1 MTTGIVP
8 AAVAAHH
15 GGMVAV
21 SVRALTK
28 VFEGGVV
35 AVDDLDLEIASGEF
49 MVLLGPAGS
58 GKTTL
63 LRLIGGLEQPTSGE
77 VLIDGVPVTDL
88 PARDR
93 TVALVF
99 QSYSIYP
106 HLTVAQNIGF
116 PLRAGTEPPGDV
128 GERVAQAA
136 HHLGIL
142 DLLGRLPAHLSRGQ
156 RQRVAMA
163 RAIVRRPELLLLDE
177 PLSNV
182 DPKIWAELRTEIVAL
197 TKRLGITTVYVT
209 HDRAEAAD
217 MADRIAVLQQGRLQW
232 VGPVEAFSATGSG
245 HQ

>member
-1 MTTGIVP
+1 
-8 AAVAAHH
+8 
-15 GGMVAV
+15 MVAV

-28 VFEGGVV
+28 VFDGGVV
-35 AVDDLDLEIASGEF
+35 AVDALHLDIASGEF

-77 VLIDGVPVTDL
+77 VLIGGVPVAEL
-88 PARDR
+88 PDR
-93 TVALVF
+93 EHMVALVF

-116 PLRAGTEPPGDV
+116 PLRADARPPDDV
-128 GERVAQAA
+128 GERVTEAA
-136 HHLGIL
+136 RHLGIA

-163 RAIVRRPELLLLDE
+163 RAVVRRPELLLLDE

-182 DPKIWAELRTEIVAL
+182 EPKIWADLRAEIVAL

-209 HDRAEAAD
+209 HDRAEAAS
-217 MADRIAVLQQGRLQW
+217 MADRIAMLHQGRLGW
-232 VGPVEAFSATGSG
+232 VGPVAAFSAAGSG
-245 HQ
+245 QA

>member
-1 MTTGIVP
+1 
-8 AAVAAHH
+8 
-15 GGMVAV
+15 
-21 SVRALTK
+21 
-28 VFEGGVV
+28 
-35 AVDDLDLEIASGEF
+35 

-63 LRLIGGLEQPTSGE
+63 LRLIGGLEAPTTGT
-77 VLIDGVPVTDL
+77 VLIGDVPVTDL

-116 PLRAGTEPPGDV
+116 PLRADAEPPGDV
-128 GERVAQAA
+128 GGRVAEAA
-136 HHLGIL
+136 EHLGIT
-142 DLLGRLPAHLSRGQ
+142 DLLGRLPSHLSRGQ

-182 DPKIWAELRTEIVAL
+182 DPKIWAELRAEIVAL
-197 TKRLGITTVYVT
+197 SKRLGITTVYVT
-209 HDRAEAAD
+209 HDPAEAAS
-217 MADRIAVLQQGRLQW
+217 MADRIAVLEQGRLRW
-232 VGPVEAFSATGSG
+232 TGTVSDFPRTALDSLS
-245 HQ
+245 

>member
-1 MTTGIVP
+1 
-8 AAVAAHH
+8 
-15 GGMVAV
+15 MVAV

-28 VFEGGVV
+28 VFDGGVV
-35 AVDDLDLEIASGEF
+35 AVDALDLDIASGEF

-77 VLIDGVPVTDL
+77 VLIGGVPVAEVPD
-88 PARDR
+88 RDHM
-93 TVALVF
+93 VALVF
-99 QSYSIYP
+99 QSSSIYP

-116 PLRAGTEPPGDV
+116 PLRADAEPPGDI
-128 GERVAQAA
+128 GERVAEAA
-136 HHLGIL
+136 RHLGIA

-163 RAIVRRPELLLLDE
+163 RAVVRRPELLLLDE

-182 DPKIWAELRTEIVAL
+182 EPKIWAELRAEIVAL

-209 HDRAEAAD
+209 HDRAEAAS
-217 MADRIAVLQQGRLQW
+217 MADRIAVLNQGRLGW
-232 VGPVEAFSATGSG
+232 VGPVAAFSATRSG
-245 HQ
+245 QA

>member
-1 MTTGIVP
+1 
-8 AAVAAHH
+8 
-15 GGMVAV
+15 MVAV
-21 SVRALTK
+21 SVRGLTK
-28 VFEGGVV
+28 VFDGVV
-35 AVDDLDLEIASGEF
+35 AVDDLDLDVATGEI

-63 LRLIGGLEQPTSGE
+63 LRLIGGLEQPTSGA
-77 VLIDGVPVTDL
+77 VLIDGVPVAEL

-116 PLRAGTEPPGDV
+116 PLRAGAEPTGDV

-217 MADRIAVLQQGRLQW
+217 MADRIAVL
-232 VGPVEAFSATGSG
+232 PATGKPASSMSVMAMWKSAPPIEWYWLSRPMIEPEL
-245 HQ
+245 

>member
-1 MTTGIVP
+1 
-8 AAVAAHH
+8 
-15 GGMVAV
+15 MVAV

-28 VFEGGVV
+28 VFDGGVV
-35 AVDDLDLEIASGEF
+35 AVDELDLEIVSGEF

-63 LRLIGGLEQPTSGE
+63 LRLIGGLEEPTSGE
-77 VLIDGVPVTDL
+77 VLIDGVPVADL
-88 PARDR
+88 PARDQII
-93 TVALVF
+93 ALVF

-116 PLRAGTEPPGDV
+116 PLRAGAEAPGDV
-128 GERVAQAA
+128 GDRVAEAA
-136 HHLGIL
+136 RHLGVT

-163 RAIVRRPELLLLDE
+163 RAIVRRPRLLLLDE

-182 DPKIWAELRTEIVAL
+182 DPKIWAELRGEIVAL

-209 HDRAEAAD
+209 HDRAEAVS
-217 MADRIAVLQQGRLQW
+217 MADRIAVLERGKLAW
-232 VGPVEAFSATGSG
+232 VGPAGAFSAGRS
-245 HQ
+245 

>member
-1 MTTGIVP
+1 
-8 AAVAAHH
+8 
-15 GGMVAV
+15 MVAV

-28 VFEGGVV
+28 IFEPGIV
-35 AVDDLDLEIASGEF
+35 AVDNLDLDIVSGEF
-49 MVLLGPAGS
+49 MVLLGATGS

-63 LRLIGGLEQPTSGE
+63 LRLIGGMEQPTSGV
-77 VLIDGVPVTDL
+77 VLIEGVPVDEL
-88 PARDR
+88 PHRDR
-93 TVALVF
+93 TIALLF

-116 PLRAGTEPPGDV
+116 PLRACAEPSGDV
-128 GERVAQAA
+128 GARVTEAA
-136 HHLGIL
+136 EHLSIA

-182 DPKIWAELRTEIVAL
+182 DPKIWVELRNEIVAL

-209 HDRAEAAD
+209 HDRAEAVD
-217 MADRIAVLQQGRLQW
+217 MADRIAVLDNGALQW
-232 VGPVEAFSATGSG
+232 VGDAVNFSPAGSG
-245 HQ
+245 QP

>member
-1 MTTGIVP
+1 
-8 AAVAAHH
+8 
-15 GGMVAV
+15 MVAV
-21 SVRALTK
+21 SVRGLRK
-28 VFEGGVV
+28 VFDGGVV
-35 AVDDLDLEIASGEF
+35 AVDDLDLDIASGEF

-63 LRLIGGLEQPTSGE
+63 LRLIGGLEAPTAGT
-77 VLIDGVPVTDL
+77 VLIGGVPVAEL

-116 PLRAGTEPPGDV
+116 PLHADAALHADV
-128 GERVAQAA
+128 AERVSEAA
-136 HHLGIL
+136 DHLGIA

-182 DPKIWAELRTEIVAL
+182 DPKIWAELRTEIVTL

-209 HDRAEAAD
+209 HDRAEAVS
-217 MADRIAVLQQGRLQW
+217 MADRIAVLEQGRLRW
-232 VGPVEAFSATGSG
+232 TGTVDSFSVRGSG
-245 HQ
+245 QS

>member
-1 MTTGIVP
+1 V
-8 AAVAAHH
+8 ASSAVEGHDED
-15 GGMVAV
+15 MVAV

-28 VFEGGVV
+28 VFEPGIV
-35 AVDDLDLEIASGEF
+35 AVDHLDLEIVSGEF
-49 MVLLGPAGS
+49 MVLLGPVGS

-63 LRLIGGLEQPTSGE
+63 LRLIGGMEQPTSGA
-77 VLIDGVPVTDL
+77 VLIDGVPV
-88 PARDR
+88 PEVPHRDQ
-93 TVALVF
+93 VIALLF

-116 PLRAGTEPPGDV
+116 PLRAGSEPAGDV
-128 GERVAQAA
+128 GARVAEAA
-136 HHLGIL
+136 EHLGIA

-182 DPKIWAELRTEIVAL
+182 DPKIWAELRKEIVAL

-209 HDRAEAAD
+209 HDHAEAVE
-217 MADRIAVLQQGRLQW
+217 MADRIAVLDNGALQW
-232 VGPVEAFSATGSG
+232 VGEAAKFSPASSG
-245 HQ
+245 QP

>member
-1 MTTGIVP
+1 
-8 AAVAAHH
+8 
-15 GGMVAV
+15 MVAV

-28 VFEGGVV
+28 VFDPGVV
-35 AVDDLDLEIASGEF
+35 AVDQLDLDIATGEF
-49 MVLLGPAGS
+49 MVLLGPVGS

-63 LRLIGGLEQPTSGE
+63 LRLIGGIEEPTSGE
-77 VLIDGVPVTDL
+77 VLIDGVPVADL

-93 TVALVF
+93 TIALLF

-116 PLRAGTEPPGDV
+116 PLRAGAEPSGDV
-128 GERVAQAA
+128 GARVGEAAQ
-136 HHLGIL
+136 HLGIT
-142 DLLGRLPAHLSRGQ
+142 DLLGRLPSHLSRGQ

-182 DPKIWAELRTEIVAL
+182 DPKIWAELRGEIVAL

-209 HDRAEAAD
+209 HDRAEAVL
-217 MADRIAVLQQGRLQW
+217 MADRIAVLDRGALQW
-232 VGPVEAFSATGSG
+232 VGPVQNFSAADSG
-245 HQ
+245 QP

>member
-1 MTTGIVP
+1 
-8 AAVAAHH
+8 
-15 GGMVAV
+15 MVAV

-28 VFEGGVV
+28 VFDPGVV
-35 AVDDLDLEIASGEF
+35 AVDRLDLEITTGEF

-63 LRLIGGLEQPTSGE
+63 LRLIGGIEEPTSGE
-77 VLIDGVPVTDL
+77 VLIDGVPVADM
-88 PARDR
+88 PARDQ
-93 TVALVF
+93 TIALLF

-116 PLRAGTEPPGDV
+116 PLRAGAEPSGDV
-128 GERVAQAA
+128 GARVGEAA
-136 HHLGIL
+136 RHLGVT
-142 DLLGRLPAHLSRGQ
+142 DLLGRLPSHLSRGQ

-182 DPKIWAELRTEIVAL
+182 DPKIWAELRGEIVAL

-209 HDRAEAAD
+209 HDRTEAVL
-217 MADRIAVLQQGRLQW
+217 MADRIAVLDRGALQW
-232 VGPVEAFSATGSG
+232 VGSAENFSAADSG
-245 HQ
+245 QP

>member
-1 MTTGIVP
+1 
-8 AAVAAHH
+8 
-15 GGMVAV
+15 MVAV

-28 VFEGGVV
+28 VFDGGVV
-35 AVDDLDLEIASGEF
+35 AVHDLDLDIASGEF

-77 VLIDGVPVTDL
+77 VLVGGVPVAEMPD
-88 PARDR
+88 RDR
-93 TVALVF
+93 AVALVF

-116 PLRAGTEPPGDV
+116 PLRACAHPPADIGK
-128 GERVAQAA
+128 RVAEAA
-136 HHLGIL
+136 YHLGIT
-142 DLLGRLPAHLSRGQ
+142 DLLGRHPEHLSRGQ

-163 RAIVRRPELLLLDE
+163 RAVVRRPELLLLDE

-182 DPKIWAELRTEIVAL
+182 EPEIWAELRTEIVAL

-209 HDRAEAAD
+209 HDRAEAAS
-217 MADRIAVLQQGRLQW
+217 MADRIAVLNRGRLGW
-232 VGPVEAFSATGSG
+232 VGPVAAFSGTGSG
-245 HQ
+245 QA